1 MVVGIAVLATNLVAA
16 GWGVIGWLRKDARA
30 SIVFWP
36 LLRLAQATV
45 VVQAVLGFLLV
56 ARGASS
62 PDGLHI
68 VYGVSPLV
76 IALVSEGMRVGIAQR
91 EIEGVEDIEALE
103 RSGAGGAGEAGG
115 TRGDG
120 RDDRGRAADTDAG
133 AARLSDGRLGESG
146 VRQAEHHAEEPKAR
160 DQHRSVDRLDQR
172 AREDPR
178 ERGGAGGHRCHRH
191 RREHRKRQAPPRTG
205 SGARRSAGP
214 QRRRFRRGRAAGR
227 SSRPGRECGPSR
239 GDALRRGAGGGDAS
253 GRSRARARRR
263 GSRRAPI

>member
-91 EIEGVEDIEALE
+91 ELEGVDDLEALD
-103 RSGAGGAGEAGG
+103 RSEQVTLAKRIA
-115 TRGDG
+115 
-120 RDDRGRAADTDAG
+120 
-133 AARLSDGRLGESG
+133 LGEMG
-146 VRQAEHHAEEPKAR
+146 VMT
-160 DQHRSVDRLDQR
+160 V
-172 AREDPR
+172 
-178 ERGGAGGHRCHRH
+178 GALLIL
-191 RREHRKRQAPPRTG
+191 TL
-205 SGARRSAGP
+205 
-214 QRRRFRRGRAAGR
+214 
-227 SSRPGRECGPSR
+227 
-239 GDALRRGAGGGDAS
+239 ALRAYQTGG
-253 GRSRARARRR
+253 
-263 GSRRAPI
+263 